1 MKIIDAVWEKRN
13 LGVSVQEIS
22 VDTQDNL
29 GDLKNAIK
37 ELTAQYAVI
46 KFPSNKIDFIW
57 AAEENGFR
65 FVETQLVLTGNL
77 KTITP
82 EAERILNRNK
92 YITVKTDNS
101 PEMFEFIA
109 SKIREGIFFTDRIA
123 LDPYFNSELANKR
136 YANWLLDM
144 KDNKKS
150 NLQIMRK
157 GNDIVAFNLNKLDG
171 SVSHGLIG
179 GIFKDFQKEPLGLY
193 WEAAIIKNLSEI
205 DGIKNWEATVS
216 SNNYSVIKVCEYF
229 GMQVSTI
236 SSVFVRHS

>member
-29 GDLKNAIK
+29 DDFKKAIK
-37 ELTAQYAVI
+37 ELTSQYSVI

-57 AAEENGFR
+57 VAEENGFR
-65 FVETQLVLTGNL
+65 FVETQLVFTGNIKQL
-77 KTITP
+77 IP
-82 EAERILNRNK
+82 EAEKILSRNK
-92 YITVKTDNS
+92 NITVETDNS
-101 PEMFEFIA
+101 PEMYEFVA
-109 SKIREGIFFTDRIA
+109 TKIKEGIFFTDRIA
-123 LDPYFNSELANKR
+123 LDPYFNCELSNKR

-144 KDNKKS
+144 KNNNKS
-150 NLQIMRK
+150 NLQIMKK
-157 GNDIVAFNLNKLDG
+157 GNDIFAFSLNKFDG
-171 SVSHGLIG
+171 SDSLGLIG
-179 GIFKDFQKEPLGLY
+179 GIFKEFQKEPLGLY

-205 DGIKNWEATVS
+205 VGIKNLKAPVS

-229 GMQVSTI
+229 GMQVSSI